1 MSERKDVT
9 EPKQKNIAQLLI
21 KLATIQAQTKLVKA
35 ALFRNRQKD
44 AIKKRMNEFKEYAE
58 GEAEKYSQNIEDANK
73 AIEEYKNAVEEAMNE
88 YEKCYLETMEE
99 QDSWQQMDIDTVCEM
114 KEISSKIKETM
125 KTPEYMEWKQNV
137 KAKEKEIK
145 QNAGDPEK
153 LTALAEELKTLQSQD
168 PTAKDRKNLESKEEM
183 KKELT
188 EIINEYDIRLEELA
202 SKRDEKLNDLL
213 ENKETSLA
221 KIQKQSL
228 WQKIVARFTPKAKNF
243 KHNVVD
249 KIAEKA
255 VNIKENK
262 IEPIKEELS
271 EKRKEYTEKS
281 RDFSVKVGKGI
292 VNAPQNIEK
301 GVKRIVDYGRE
312 QKKLTIERLKN
323 TDRNIKENLKAKIQ
337 EKSENLDLLNEGR

>member
-1 MSERKDVT
+1 
-9 EPKQKNIAQLLI
+9 
-21 KLATIQAQTKLVKA
+21 
-35 ALFRNRQKD
+35 
-44 AIKKRMNEFKEYAE
+44 
-58 GEAEKYSQNIEDANK
+58 
-73 AIEEYKNAVEEAMNE
+73 
-88 YEKCYLETMEE
+88 
-99 QDSWQQMDIDTVCEM
+99 
-114 KEISSKIKETM
+114 M

-183 KKELT
+183 KKDLT

-271 EKRKEYTEKS
+271 EKRKEYTEKT
-281 RDFSVKVGKGI
+281 RDF
-292 VNAPQNIEK
+292 Q
-301 GVKRIVDYGRE
+301 
-312 QKKLTIERLKN
+312 
-323 TDRNIKENLKAKIQ
+323 
-337 EKSENLDLLNEGR
+337 

>member
-21 KLATIQAQTKLVKA
+21 KLATIQPQTKLVKA

-145 QNAGDPEK
+145 EKFTAAG
-153 LTALAEELKTLQSQD
+153 AV
-168 PTAKDRKNLESKEEM
+168 
-183 KKELT
+183 
-188 EIINEYDIRLEELA
+188 IELA
-202 SKRDEKLNDLL
+202 
-213 ENKETSLA
+213 
-221 KIQKQSL
+221 
-228 WQKIVARFTPKAKNF
+228 
-243 KHNVVD
+243 
-249 KIAEKA
+249 
-255 VNIKENK
+255 
-262 IEPIKEELS
+262 
-271 EKRKEYTEKS
+271 
-281 RDFSVKVGKGI
+281 
-292 VNAPQNIEK
+292 
-301 GVKRIVDYGRE
+301 
-312 QKKLTIERLKN
+312 
-323 TDRNIKENLKAKIQ
+323 
-337 EKSENLDLLNEGR
+337 

>member
-35 ALFRNRQKD
+35 ALFKNRQKN
-44 AIKKRMNEFKEYAE
+44 AIKKRMNDFKEYAE
-58 GEAEKYSQNIEDANK
+58 GEAKKYSQNIEDANK
-73 AIEEYKNAVEEAMNE
+73 AIEEYKSAVEEAMNE
-88 YEKCYLETMEE
+88 YEECYLETMEE

-125 KTPEYMEWKQNV
+125 KTPEYMEWKQNI

-153 LTALAEELKTLQSQD
+153 LIALADELKILQSQD
-168 PTAKDRKNLESKEEM
+168 PTAADRKNLQSKEAM
-183 KKELT
+183 KKDIS
-188 EIINEYDIRLEELA
+188 EIINEYDIRLEELE
-202 SKRDEKLNDLL
+202 SERDEKLNDLL

-221 KIQKQSL
+221 KIQKQNL
-228 WQKIVARFTPKAKNF
+228 WQKIVARFTPKAKSF

-249 KIAEKA
+249 KITEKA

-262 IEPIKEELS
+262 INPIKEELS
-271 EKRKEYTEKS
+271 EKKKEYKEKVC
-281 RDFSVKVGKGI
+281 DFTVKVGKGI
-292 VNAPQNIEK
+292 VNSPQNIEK
-301 GVKRIVDYGRE
+301 GVKKIVDYGRE
-312 QKKLTIERLKN
+312 QKKLAIEKLKD
-323 TDRNIKENLKAKIQ
+323 TDRNIKESLQTKIEQ
-337 EKSENLDLLNEGR
+337 KSENLELLNEDR

>member
-73 AIEEYKNAVEEAMNE
+73 AIEEYKNGVEEAMNE

-183 KKELT
+183 KKDLT

-271 EKRKEYTEKS
+271 EKRKEYT
-281 RDFSVKVGKGI
+281 
-292 VNAPQNIEK
+292 VN
-301 GVKRIVDYGRE
+301 
-312 QKKLTIERLKN
+312 
-323 TDRNIKENLKAKIQ
+323 
-337 EKSENLDLLNEGR
+337 